1 MTRPRDRP
9 GNADV
14 WAFKG
19 ITLQGGLGKDDEAMK
34 CWERA
39 KALDHDL
46 ARAVDTRE
54 EETGKGV
61 EAGSIMWSELGESCR
76 EKLKRMMLKQAE
88 CGRKE

>member
-1 MTRPRDRP
+1 
-9 GNADV
+9 
-14 WAFKG
+14 
-19 ITLQGGLGKDDEAMK
+19 MK

-76 EKLKRMMLKQAE
+76 EKSAYDAEQAE
-88 CGRKE
+88 CGERVKNLLLFFRIFGDL